1 MTGLAPDDASA
12 TPRSGLAAFDFDGTI
27 TERDTLLGFL
37 VAVGGRGAVGRALVR
52 HSTGLAR
59 GVRDDAARDAAKERV
74 LGDILRGRAHDELVE
89 AGQRYAAL
97 LPARYRTPTVERLR
111 WHQGESHRT
120 AIVSASLVYYLH
132 PVAAELGID
141 HVIGVEMQVDDAGRL
156 TGALA
161 GPNVRAGEKATR
173 LRHLIG
179 DGAVELWAYGNSSGD
194 DALLA
199 MSDHPTWVGKRAAR
213 N

>member
-1 MTGLAPDDASA
+1 MTEPSPDDTSGA
-12 TPRSGLAAFDFDGTI
+12 RSGLAAFDFDGTI

-37 VAVGGRGAVGRALVR
+37 VAVGGRRAVGRALLR
-52 HSTGLAR
+52 HSASLAR
-59 GVRDDAARDAAKERV
+59 GMSDDVARDAAKERV
-74 LGDILRGRAHDELVE
+74 LGDILRGRTDEELIAVGE
-89 AGQRYAAL
+89 RYAAL
-97 LPARYRTPTVERLR
+97 LPARYRQSTIERLR

-120 AIVSASLVYYLH
+120 AIVSASLVYYLR

-141 HVIGVEMQVDDAGRL
+141 DVIGVEMHLDAAGRL
-156 TGALA
+156 SGALA
-161 GPNVRAGEKATR
+161 GPNVRADEKATR

-199 MSDHPTWVGKRAAR
+199 ISDHPTWVGKRAVR